1 MLQQPKHIKKLS
13 SKLPVH
19 MNAGADYSSK
29 EHTQYT
35 SPTSFLSSLFQD
47 PVLHFP
53 QPQNH
58 QVASQKK
65 EQQ

>member
-1 MLQQPKHIKKLS
+1 
-13 SKLPVH
+13 

-35 SPTSFLSSLFQD
+35 SSTSFFAFFVD
-47 PVLHFP
+47 PILHFL
-53 QPQNH
+53 QPQSH